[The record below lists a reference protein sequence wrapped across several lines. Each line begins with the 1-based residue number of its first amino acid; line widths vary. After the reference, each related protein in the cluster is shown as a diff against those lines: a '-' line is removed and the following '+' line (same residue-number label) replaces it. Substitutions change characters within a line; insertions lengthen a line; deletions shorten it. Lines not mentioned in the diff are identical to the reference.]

1 MKLAL
6 CPLDRSST
14 LVLASCLIWLAP
26 DQGQPAGL
34 PSGYSHLQPPP
45 AGQGTQRPPG
55 YGAPAYPA
63 PTAPRS
69 VAPPAPRTS
78 APAPAAAPKKSTS
91 TISPKDREQDQRI
104 SRLESNVAGLR
115 SSGGTSSG
123 GGGASTLRP
132 STTHIV
138 KPGDSL
144 WAIATQY
151 KVSPGEIMA
160 LNRLKSE
167 KVTIGQSILIP
178 GRVGS
183 SSSTTKVSYKPYH
196 HEVRSGD
203 SASTIAKKYGIS
215 RQALMDANPRVDFG
229 GGLIPGSRVV
239 IPGKTTRVETPGSTG
254 GSAPSSGSYTVKPG
268 DSLKAIAIAHG
279 TSTANLAALNGIKDA
294 NKLIVGQRLVLPGGK
309 VAASTRKPSKP
320 DSNSDDTTPLPG
332 VRMPEDP
339 PAPSLAPK
347 VPAYP
352 DSTAAKPESKPNVAT
367 DSHRGIL
374 AYRVD
379 STDSIETIATQFS
392 TTPQRIREM
401 NHLQPT
407 TQLKDGDEIMVPA
420 LGAVSAN

>member
-6 CPLDRSST
+6 CSLDRSSA
-14 LVLASCLIWLAP
+14 LVLASSLIWLAP
-26 DQGQPAGL
+26 ASGQPAGL

-45 AGQGTQRPPG
+45 AGQGTQRPSG
-55 YGAPAYPA
+55 YGAPAYP
-63 PTAPRS
+63 TAQ
-69 VAPPAPRTS
+69 APRTA
-78 APAPAAAPKKSTS
+78 APTAPAAAPKKSTS
-91 TISPKDREQDQRI
+91 SISPKDREQDQRI

-115 SSGGTSSG
+115 AGGGSSG
-123 GGGASTLRP
+123 GGGSSTLRP

-178 GRVGS
+178 GRAGS

-196 HEVRSGD
+196 HQVRSGD
-203 SASTIAKKYGIS
+203 SASSIAKKYGIS

-239 IPGKTTRVETPGSTG
+239 IPGKTTRVETPVSTG

-279 TSTANLAALNGIKDA
+279 TTTANLAALNGIKDA

-309 VAASTRKPSKP
+309 VAASSPRKPSKP
-320 DSNSDDTTPLPG
+320 ASNSDDTTPLPG

-379 STDSIETIATQFS
+379 STDSIESIATQFS

>member
-6 CPLDRSST
+6 CSLDRSSA
-14 LVLASCLIWLAP
+14 LVLASSLIWLAP
-26 DQGQPAGL
+26 ASAQPAGL

-45 AGQGTQRPPG
+45 AGQGTQRPAG
-55 YGAPAYPA
+55 YGAPAYP
-63 PTAPRS
+63 TAQ
-69 VAPPAPRTS
+69 APRTA
-78 APAPAAAPKKSTS
+78 APAPASTPKKSTS

-115 SSGGTSSG
+115 SGGGSSSG
-123 GGGASTLRP
+123 GVSSTLRP

-178 GRVGS
+178 GRAGS

-203 SASTIAKKYGIS
+203 SASSIAKKYGIS

-229 GGLIPGSRVV
+229 GGLIPGSRVI
-239 IPGKTTRVETPGSTG
+239 IPGKTTRIETPVSTG
-254 GSAPSSGSYTVKPG
+254 GSSSSSGSYTVKPG

-279 TSTANLAALNGIKDA
+279 TTTANLAALNGIKDA

-309 VAASTRKPSKP
+309 VAASSTRKPSKP
-320 DSNSDDTTPLPG
+320 ASNSDDTTPLPG

-339 PAPSLAPK
+339 PSPSIAPK

-379 STDSIETIATQFS
+379 STDSIESIATQFS

>member
-6 CPLDRSST
+6 CSLDRSSA
-14 LVLASCLIWLAP
+14 LVLASSLIWLA
-26 DQGQPAGL
+26 QASGQPAGL

-45 AGQGTQRPPG
+45 PGQGTQR
-55 YGAPAYPA
+55 APAYGAAAPTYPASQTQAPRTTA
-63 PTAPRS
+63 PTAP
-69 VAPPAPRTS
+69 
-78 APAPAAAPKKSTS
+78 KKFTS

-115 SSGGTSSG
+115 AGGGSSG
-123 GGGASTLRP
+123 GGGSSSLRP

-144 WAIATQY
+144 WAIASQY

-160 LNRLKSE
+160 LNRLKSD

-178 GRVGS
+178 GRAGS
-183 SSSTTKVSYKPYH
+183 GSSTTKVSYKPYH

-239 IPGKTTRVETPGSTG
+239 IPGKTTRIETPVSTG
-254 GSAPSSGSYTVKPG
+254 GSSSSSGSYTVKPG

-279 TSTANLAALNGIKDA
+279 TTTANLAALNGIKDA

-309 VAASTRKPSKP
+309 VAASSPRKPAKP

-379 STDSIETIATQFS
+379 STDSIESIATQFS

-407 TQLKDGDEIMVPA
+407 TQLRDGDEIMVPA

>member
-1 MKLAL
+1 MKPSL
-6 CPLDRSST
+6 CSLDRSST

-26 DQGQPAGL
+26 AQGQPAGL

-55 YGAPAYPA
+55 YGAPAYPD

-78 APAPAAAPKKSTS
+78 APTPAAAPKKSTS

-123 GGGASTLRP
+123 GGGSSTLRP
-132 STTHIV
+132 STSHIV

-151 KVSPGEIMA
+151 KVSPGEIIA

-178 GRVGS
+178 GRAG

-254 GSAPSSGSYTVKPG
+254 GSSPSSGSYTVKPG

-309 VAASTRKPSKP
+309 VAASIPRKPSKP
-320 DSNSDDTTPLPG
+320 ASNSDDTTPLPG

-339 PAPSLAPK
+339 PAPSIAPK

-379 STDSIETIATQFS
+379 STDSIESIATQFS